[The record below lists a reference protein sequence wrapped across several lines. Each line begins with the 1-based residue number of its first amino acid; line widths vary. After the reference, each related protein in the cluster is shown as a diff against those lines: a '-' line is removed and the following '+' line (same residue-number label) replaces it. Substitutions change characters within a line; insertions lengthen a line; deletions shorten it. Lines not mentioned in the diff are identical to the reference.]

1 MLRGSSSCPLFWVI
15 EISSFERLLYFVFML
30 RVFLT
35 GSQCSDCSF
44 SYYGEAFPQKS
55 LCSIFWRLNLT
66 SFLLTCTSEVH
77 FVPVFFR
84 LKILLAQ
91 ACFLLAFAIC
101 SVLMEKGKD
110 EDRDKRGIYPESL
123 HMRREMNVAVVWL
136 LGFVEREL
144 GHGCLG
150 SEFIGDFWYILM
162 YVS

>member
-1 MLRGSSSCPLFWVI
+1 MLRGFSSCPLFWVI
-15 EISSFERLLYFVFML
+15 EFSAFERLLYFVFML

-66 SFLLTCTSEVH
+66 NFLLTCCSEVH

-84 LKILLAQ
+84 MKILLAQ

-110 EDRDKRGIYPESL
+110 EDWDKREIYPESL

-144 GHGCLG
+144 WHGWLG
-150 SEFIGDFWYILM
+150 REFIQGF
-162 YVS
+162 